1 MHAHTHI
8 KHMNRFITVYTYIC
22 IYAYIHIHVCIHT
35 YPYTHPYMQAQTH
48 LHARNNNIFFSSGY
62 NFVSLLCKLNIC
74 ILHCQNLQ
82 VFVFVMICFVLFCF
96 VMKMLHPGILDGEA
110 AENLRREACCGLDV
124 KCSSTAE
131 AVGPQLMTPCRETA
145 GSLEESHLLRSRS

>member
-1 MHAHTHI
+1 MYGGSSFSNSLSRRACRLSTGLSVSSQAV
-8 KHMNRFITVYTYIC
+8 TVIC
-22 IYAYIHIHVCIHT
+22 
-35 YPYTHPYMQAQTH
+35 
-48 LHARNNNIFFSSGY
+48 
-62 NFVSLLCKLNIC
+62 FVLFC
-74 ILHCQNLQ
+74 
-82 VFVFVMICFVLFCF
+82 FVLFCFVLFCF